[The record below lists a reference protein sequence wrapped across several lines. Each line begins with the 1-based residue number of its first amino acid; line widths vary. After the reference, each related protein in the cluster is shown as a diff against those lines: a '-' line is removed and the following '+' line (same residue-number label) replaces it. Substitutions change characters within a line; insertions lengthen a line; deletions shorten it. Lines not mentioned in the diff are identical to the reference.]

1 MNNPDKAYNRF
12 ESELRHALND
22 YEVPFNPDDWA
33 LMEEELRRKN
43 GGLAAWFARR
53 KWWIAATT
61 LALLLGTWQFAN
73 YWNSPTLSHNLN
85 TASPAPT
92 APNSLPTTKAAA
104 PAMGDVSTPDLS
116 AKPKSAISPA
126 LPAATAPVSKKR
138 PSMPTAQAP
147 AATTDHQRTTTTAA
161 SVDMAQLTA
170 IPADLAAH
178 PTNSIG
184 ITANN
189 ARTTHNSTYPLESKE
204 TAIATTIQVGQVPPE
219 ISTDQSAVITT
230 QVPSAAEA
238 ADTQQPIFEGASLV
252 ADDPTTTETATE
264 SEAET
269 KVEPKPTKKY
279 PAIKK
284 PKKRVSAFYAMPT
297 ASVDG
302 NFLSGRPLRLGT
314 TLGLSLNYQFSRYW
328 SIETGVA
335 YTQKNF
341 QMTTAFDQYKPVFP
355 EQYRAEFARMLF
367 VEIPLVVK
375 FHVPAYSD
383 ECLPYVGIG
392 NSILLPI
399 EKRYTYSLI
408 DPPPTVIEGM
418 NPDYYNPEPP
428 AELDPEPEVLWR
440 TIHLKAGASF
450 RLNKKWRLNI
460 ESQFKASLD
469 ALHLGENNPIVEKNS
484 LRYTLYSFGLQ
495 TGLNYRF

>member
-1 MNNPDKAYNRF
+1 MNNPEKAYNRF

-43 GGLAAWFARR
+43 GGAAAWFAQR
-53 KWWIAATT
+53 KWWIAATA

-73 YWNSPTLSHNLN
+73 YWNSPSLSHNLN
-85 TASPAPT
+85 TLPTPT
-92 APNSLPTTKAAA
+92 APSSLPTTKAVV

-116 AKPKSAISPA
+116 TRPKSAISPA

-147 AATTDHQRTTTTAA
+147 AATTKQQDSTTTATNIGI
-161 SVDMAQLTA
+161 AQLTT
-170 IPADLAAH
+170 IPASVAAR
-178 PTNSIG
+178 PTNGIG
-184 ITANN
+184 LTANN
-189 ARTTHNSTYPLESKE
+189 VPTTNNSTNPLDDKG
-204 TAIATTIQVGQVPPE
+204 TAIATSIQADQAPPTIA
-219 ISTDQSAVITT
+219 IDQSVAATA
-230 QVPSAAEA
+230 QVPSATEA
-238 ADTQQPIFEGASLV
+238 TDTQQPVFEGASLV
-252 ADDPTTTETATE
+252 ADPAATETATE

-269 KVEPKPTKKY
+269 KVEPKSTKKY

-314 TLGLSLNYQFSRYW
+314 TLGLSLNYQFSRHW

-392 NSILLPI
+392 NSIFLPI
-399 EKRYTYSLI
+399 EKHYTYSLI

-418 NPDYYNPEPP
+418 NPAYYNPEPP

-450 RLNKKWRLNI
+450 KLNKKWRLNI

-469 ALHLGENNPIVEKNS
+469 ALHLGEDNPIIEKNS